1 MKKLVIIAALLLTGC
16 QSTIPTTRLQ
26 VVTPPEQM
34 YDCPIKTKW
43 PNWQTL
49 NDTEVAKTIVELYK
63 NNVRCKNS
71 IDAIKQYLD
80 SAKAQIEGQF
90 TLVEVCRVRP

>member
-16 QSTIPTTRLQ
+16 QSTAPTTKLQ
-26 VVTPPEQM
+26 VVTPPDEM

-43 PNWQTL
+43 PNYKTL

-63 NNVRCKNS
+63 NNSRCKAS
-71 IDAIKQYLD
+71 IDAIQKYLTD
-80 SAKAQIEGQF
+80 AKARIEN
-90 TLVEVCRVRP
+90 

>member
-16 QSTIPTTRLQ
+16 QSTVTTTRLQ
-26 VVTPPEQM
+26 VVTPPDEM

-43 PNWQTL
+43 PNYKTL

-63 NNVRCKNS
+63 NNSRCKAS
-71 IDAIKQYLD
+71 IDAIQKYLTD
-80 SAKAQIEGQF
+80 AKTRIEN
-90 TLVEVCRVRP
+90 